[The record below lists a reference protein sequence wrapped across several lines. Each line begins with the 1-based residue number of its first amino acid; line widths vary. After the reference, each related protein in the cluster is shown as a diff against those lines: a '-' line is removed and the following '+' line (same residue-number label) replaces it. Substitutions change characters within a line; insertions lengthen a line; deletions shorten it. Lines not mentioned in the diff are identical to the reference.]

1 MFLQRYFNT
10 TIQRS
15 LLRLGAPVVA
25 GNVGLVLIGLV
36 DNAMVGR
43 LGYVPLAAAGISN
56 TVFFIAT
63 IFGIGVLMVFSA
75 TIAGEQTKKEPK
87 TQNII
92 NASMLI
98 NVGLSIFTFIVLQ
111 LLIEY
116 FWIFKQ
122 TAAVEAAAIPY
133 FRVLAYSMLPMFLY
147 LTFKSVSDG
156 HNLTRAA
163 MYATFLALGLN
174 AALNWILIYG
184 KLGSPAYGL
193 VGAGYATFISRSF
206 MALFVGLYC
215 IYHRR
220 VNMSWSTF
228 KQKIYR
234 DHVERLLRLGVP
246 SGWQFFF
253 EVSAFAGAAI
263 IAGQIG
269 EPELAAH
276 TIAIQLAAFT
286 YMFASGISVAGMI
299 KVGET
304 WEQDQQGKTIAI
316 GRNTTFMVSV
326 FMFVSAI
333 CFVIF
338 RNPLVN
344 LFTEEPVVSS
354 IASSLMILAA
364 LFQFFDGLQAV
375 SLGLLRG
382 MGDTKIPS
390 YITLFA
396 YWVIALPM
404 AYYLGKYTSLEMFG
418 VWIGLTIALV
428 LASLFLYRRFIS
440 LAKEKN
446 QFEISDHIHISRN

>member
-1 MFLQRYFNT
+1 
-10 TIQRS
+10 
-15 LLRLGAPVVA
+15 
-25 GNVGLVLIGLV
+25 
-36 DNAMVGR
+36 
-43 LGYVPLAAAGISN
+43 
-56 TVFFIAT
+56 
-63 IFGIGVLMVFSA
+63 
-75 TIAGEQTKKEPK
+75 
-87 TQNII
+87 
-92 NASMLI
+92 
-98 NVGLSIFTFIVLQ
+98 
-111 LLIEY
+111 
-116 FWIFKQ
+116 
-122 TAAVEAAAIPY
+122 
-133 FRVLAYSMLPMFLY
+133 
-147 LTFKSVSDG
+147 
-156 HNLTRAA
+156 
-163 MYATFLALGLN
+163 
-174 AALNWILIYG
+174 
-184 KLGSPAYGL
+184 
-193 VGAGYATFISRSF
+193 
-206 MALFVGLYC
+206 
-215 IYHRR
+215 
-220 VNMSWSTF
+220 MSWSTF
-228 KQKIYR
+228 KRKIYR
-234 DHVERLLRLGVP
+234 DHVKRLLRLGVP

-344 LFTEEPVVSS
+344 LFTEESVVSS

-446 QFEISDHIHISRN
+446 QFEVSDHIHVSRN